1 MESAIN
7 AVQSQLLVQIHIFD
21 IHDTFLTLKILL
33 QKKLIQIPTNA
44 DITQAPTNAEYTLS
58 SDNDDMQSQRI

>member
-7 AVQSQLLVQIHIFD
+7 AVQSQ
-21 IHDTFLTLKILL
+21 LKILL